1 MMVSSPK
8 ILLRFTCLMPFSSG
22 GVPEVEVSL
31 LLYRWLLLIH
41 THILSSP
48 ERDKVDGILFLL
60 LYLILQEFGES
71 S

>member
-22 GVPEVEVSL
+22 GVSEVKVSL

-48 ERDKVDGILFLL
+48 ERDKVDGLLLFLL
-60 LYLILQEFGES
+60 LYLIF
-71 S
+71 